1 MTGRSKT
8 QLRSLPKE
16 LIRFLDMRRRA
27 SNGRKKR
34 NRTLARFIREE
45 PGEVITAIRMMEAQ
59 EVKDRVSR
67 SLRGGKT

>member
-1 MTGRSKT
+1 
-8 QLRSLPKE
+8 
-16 LIRFLDMRRRA
+16 MRRRA

-67 SLRGGKT
+67 SLHGGKT